1 MRRRRPNI
9 QYLLCVRNDGYPAS
23 LLVRRLYER
32 IPDEEAERLGLV
44 RIVDE
49 SDEDYVYPAK
59 FFMTLDIPKPVVR
72 AIAA

>member
-9 QYLLCVRNDGYPAS
+9 QYVLCVRNDGYPAS

-32 IPDEEAERLGLV
+32 IPDDEAERLGLV

-49 SDEDYVYPAK
+49 SEEDYLYPAK
-59 FFMTLDIPKPVVR
+59 FFMTLDIPKPIVR